1 MGIRRGNMREDLNVK
16 AFFNTAIGRNSVSA
30 LALAAGALT
39 ASSALAQEDGAKEAI
54 TAAPVDPSD
63 IVVTGTRASL
73 QSAIARKRNA
83 GTVVDSIV
91 ADDISS
97 FPDKNVGEALSRITG
112 VQLNRDFGEGFQ
124 VSIRGVEPQLNRIE
138 INGVSQQSATGERG
152 GDFRE
157 LQVELVKS
165 IDVWKGYTVDLTEGG
180 IGGTV
185 SVETRRPLEIVK
197 PIFVIKAEAQRLDL
211 TETWKPR
218 FNITA
223 ARSDLLGGRLGL
235 LVNVTHNQVDTR
247 QDYASNTNWNRL
259 ADFDRSGEKTV
270 ANPDYANFG
279 SYESCAGVT
288 GANATV
294 ATANRLACETQFFDW
309 APTIARYRTLDRSDK
324 RTSADFQAQFR
335 VADNF
340 DIWGQMNINNRAQR
354 LRDTNYSI
362 NADRFE
368 RFNYD
373 PAAATVNGAASRP
386 RITPGTFTIDEESHT
401 VTSWQTQLNGLN
413 VGTAAAPNYNG
424 ANGIVS
430 VQRRDFRYD
439 QKTKY
444 YQTGFNW
451 TLGRMK
457 AVGLASSSK
466 ARLLSNTNL
475 VGLSTGV
482 SGITVDRSNDLGIPI
497 FNFPGNFDPSD
508 PNVYA
513 DLTRTGANG
522 QLLNVSGPNVQY
534 RPQDSGSSEKQLKLD
549 VDYDTVGLL
558 PFISRIE
565 VGGQYRD
572 QSYYSYTG
580 GGARLLQAAV
590 TAVPG
595 AGIPGSPAIYQ
606 TSANVSTGSVIGP
619 VPASGPAAGTIY
631 LTPQQFQQFVA
642 NNVGV
647 TGGAPLFTGLKGAP
661 DGAPARLAIPLF
673 NNAAL
678 SQYFDLSGFDQD
690 LVRSADGLPQ
700 IPAYIIDETIAS
712 GYLKFNFDQDIGSM
726 KLSGNFGLRY
736 TRTKDSGTSS
746 NTRRETR
753 IRPGTG
759 QVVNG
764 VLIPAVIETATTAVQ
779 EISIDNTYDDWLP
792 AINLSLEP
800 IPNLYIRATYAKNM
814 ARPKVT
820 DLSPSINCVFDLTD
834 SAGLD
839 DVCSAGNPALQ
850 PYRADQYDL
859 NVAWYPNADTMV
871 SLGYF
876 YKDLKSFIVGNQTRS
891 GVDLF
896 GDGITY
902 TVRQPINGFGAR
914 LDGIE
919 ASAQTVLSFLPAP
932 FDGFGVSGNITY
944 SRALETGLTN
954 QATNEE
960 LKQFPGLSKFTYN
973 ARLFYDKDW
982 LQASLTYN
990 RRTSWLDSASSSTNA
1005 NSPIYRRGETF
1016 IDAKILFRL
1025 TDQFQVSVE
1034 ALNLGKEFSKTYIDA
1049 AKPLEYYYPGR
1060 RIFLGA
1066 QMKL

>member
-1 MGIRRGNMREDLNVK
+1 MQSGGIFVRARQ
-16 AFFNTAIGRNSVSA
+16 SA
-30 LALAAGALT
+30 SMMALVAGALCPM
-39 ASSALAQEDGAKEAI
+39 AIAQTSNSDSTPPQETGKGVSTKAV
-54 TAAPVDPSD
+54 PQSD
-63 IVVTGTRASL
+63 IIVTGTRASL
-73 QSAIARKRNA
+73 QSAISRKRDA

-91 ADDISS
+91 AEDISS

-112 VQLNRDFGEGFQ
+112 VQLNRDFGEGTQ

-138 INGVSQQSATGERG
+138 INGVSQQSALGDRA

-197 PIFVIKAEAQRLDL
+197 PIFVIKGEAQRLDL
-211 TETWKPR
+211 TGTWKPR
-218 FNITA
+218 VNLTA

-259 ADFDRSGEKTV
+259 ADFDRSTEKTV
-270 ANPDYANFG
+270 ANPDYANFNT
-279 SYESCAGVT
+279 YESCAGVT
-288 GANATV
+288 GSTAALATS
-294 ATANRLACETQFFDW
+294 NRLACETQFFDW

-340 DIWGQMNINNRAQR
+340 DIWGQATINNRKQF
-354 LRDTNYSI
+354 LRDTNYSV

-373 PAAATVNGAASRP
+373 AALAANAAGGTSRP
-386 RITPGTFTIDEESHT
+386 RITPGTFTIDEETHT
-401 VTSWQTQLNGLN
+401 VTSWLSNVNGVN
-413 VGTAAAPNYNG
+413 VGTAAAPNFNG
-424 ANGIVS
+424 ANNIIG
-430 VQRRDFRYD
+430 VQRRDFSYD

-451 TLGRMK
+451 ALGRMK
-457 AVGLASSSK
+457 MVGLASKSS
-466 ARLLSNTNL
+466 AHLLDNTNL
-475 VGLSTGV
+475 VGLTASVG
-482 SGITVDRSNDLGIPI
+482 GITIDRRNDLGIPV
-497 FNFPGNFDPSD
+497 FNFPGGFDAAD

-513 DLTRTGANG
+513 DLTRRGANG
-522 QLLNVSGPNVQY
+522 QLLNVAGPNVQY
-534 RPQDSGSSEKQLKLD
+534 RPSDRGTSEKQFKLD
-549 VDYDTVGLL
+549 IDYDTGGLL
-558 PFISRIE
+558 PFISKIE

-572 QSYYSYTG
+572 QNYYAYQG
-580 GGARLLQAAV
+580 GGARLIRPAV
-590 TAVPG
+590 TAVPA
-595 AGIPGSPAIYQ
+595 AGIAGSPAVFQ
-606 TSANVSTGSVIGP
+606 TTANVSLNSVIGP
-619 VPASGPAAGTIY
+619 VPASGPAVGTVY
-631 LTPQQFQQFVA
+631 LTPAQYQQFIA
-642 NNVGV
+642 TNTGV
-647 TGGAPLFTGLKGAP
+647 TGGKPLFTGLSGAPAGAP
-661 DGAPARLAIPLF
+661 DRLAIPLF
-673 NNAAL
+673 NSAAL

-690 LVRSADGLPQ
+690 LVRNADGLPQ
-700 IPAYIIDETIAS
+700 IPSYIIDETIAA
-712 GYLKFNFDQDIGSM
+712 GYLKFNFEQEIFGM
-726 KLSGNFGLRY
+726 KLSGNFGVRY

-759 QVVNG
+759 QTVNG
-764 VLIPAVIETATTAVQ
+764 VIIPAVIETVTTAVQ
-779 EISIDNTYDDWLP
+779 QISISNTYDDWLP
-792 AINLSLEP
+792 AVNIALEP
-800 IPNLYIRATYAKNM
+800 MPNLYIRATYAKNM

-820 DLSPSINCVFDLTD
+820 DLSPAINCVFDLTD

-839 DVCSAGNPALQ
+839 DVCTAGNPDLQ

-871 SLGYF
+871 SVGYY
-876 YKDLKSFIVGNQTRS
+876 YKDLKSFILPAQSRS

-896 GDGITY
+896 KDGVTY

-919 ASAQTVLSFLPAP
+919 ASAQTVFSFLPAP

-944 SRALETGLTN
+944 ARALETALTN
-954 QATNEE
+954 QATNEP
-960 LKQFPGLSKFTYN
+960 LKEFPGLSKFTYN
-973 ARLFYDKDW
+973 GRIFYDKGF
-982 LQASLTYN
+982 LNASLTYN
-990 RRTSWLDSASSSTNA
+990 RRSSWLDNASSATNA
-1005 NSPIYRRGETF
+1005 NSPIYRKGETF
-1016 IDAKILFRL
+1016 IDAKVIFRL

-1034 ALNLGKEFSKTYIDA
+1034 ALNLGKESSQTYIDP
-1049 AKPLEYYYPGR
+1049 AKPIESYYPGR
-1060 RIFLGA
+1060 RLFLGA
-1066 QMKL
+1066 QLKL

>member
-1 MGIRRGNMREDLNVK
+1 MEFRAVF
-16 AFFNTAIGRNSVSA
+16 ASASVMA
-30 LALAAGALT
+30 LAFGILSPVMAQAQTDDAST
-39 ASSALAQEDGAKEAI
+39 AQQEEAEQAKSKSESVA
-54 TAAPVDPSD
+54 THAVPASD
-63 IVVTGTRASL
+63 IIVTGTRASL
-73 QSAIARKRNA
+73 QSAISRKRNA

-91 ADDISS
+91 AEDISS

-112 VQLNRDFGEGFQ
+112 VQLNRDFGEGTQ

-138 INGVSQQSATGERG
+138 INGVSQQSALGERG

-197 PIFVIKAEAQRLDL
+197 PIFVIKGEAQRLDL
-211 TETWKPR
+211 TGTWKPR
-218 FNITA
+218 VNLTA

-270 ANPDYANFG
+270 ANPAYANFNT
-279 SYESCAGVT
+279 YESCAGAT
-288 GANATV
+288 GTTAAL
-294 ATANRLACETQFFDW
+294 ASANRLACETQFFDW

-335 VADNF
+335 VANNF
-340 DIWGQMNINNRAQR
+340 DIWGQATINNRKQQ
-354 LRDTNYSI
+354 LRDTNYSV

-373 PAAATVNGAASRP
+373 AALATNAAGGTSRP
-386 RITPGTFTIDEESHT
+386 RITPGTFTIDEETHT
-401 VTSWQTQLNGLN
+401 VTSWLTNVNGVN
-413 VGTAAAPNYNG
+413 AGTAAAPVYTG
-424 ANGIVS
+424 ANNIIG
-430 VQRRDFRYD
+430 VQRRDFSYN

-451 TLGRMK
+451 SLGRMK
-457 AVGLASSSK
+457 MVGLASKSSAK
-466 ARLLSNTNL
+466 LINNTNL
-475 VGLSTGV
+475 VGLTASVG
-482 SGITVDRSNDLGIPI
+482 GITIDRQNDLGIPV
-497 FNFPGNFDPSD
+497 FNFPGGFDAAD

-513 DLTRTGANG
+513 NLTRRGANG
-522 QLLNVSGPNVQY
+522 QLLNVAGPNVQY
-534 RPQDSGSSEKQLKLD
+534 RPQDAGTSEKQLKLD
-549 VDYDTVGLL
+549 IDYDTGGLL
-558 PFISRIE
+558 PFISKIE

-572 QSYYSYTG
+572 QNYYSYLG
-580 GGARLLQAAV
+580 GGARLLQPAV
-590 TAVPG
+590 AAVPG
-595 AGIPGSPAIYQ
+595 AGIPASPAVYQ
-606 TSANVSTGSVIGP
+606 STANVSLGSVIGP
-619 VPASGPAAGTIY
+619 VPATGAAPGTVY
-631 LTPQQFQQFVA
+631 LTPQQYQQFIA
-642 NNVGV
+642 SNTGV
-647 TGGAPLFTGLKGAP
+647 TGGAPLFTGLSGAP
-661 DGAPARLAIPLF
+661 DGAPGRLAIPLF
-673 NNAAL
+673 NAGAL

-690 LVRSADGLPQ
+690 LVRNADGLPQ
-700 IPAYIIDETIAS
+700 IPAYVIGETIAAA
-712 GYLKFNFDQDIGSM
+712 YLKFNFEQEIGGM

-736 TRTKDSGTSS
+736 TRTKDTGTSS

-753 IRPGTG
+753 VRPGTG

-764 VLIPAVIETATTAVQ
+764 VIIPAVNETVTTAVQ
-779 EISIDNTYDDWLP
+779 QISISNSYQDWLP
-792 AINLSLEP
+792 AVNLALEP
-800 IPNLYIRATYAKNM
+800 LPNLYIRATYAKNM

-820 DLSPSINCVFDLTD
+820 DLSPSINCLFDLTD
-834 SAGLD
+834 SVGLD
-839 DVCSAGNPALQ
+839 DVCTAGNPDLK

-859 NVAWYPNADTMV
+859 NVAWYPNADTMISV
-871 SLGYF
+871 GYY
-876 YKDLKSFIVGNQTRS
+876 YKQLKSFILPAQTRN

-902 TVRQPINGFGAR
+902 TVRQPINGFGAK

-919 ASAQTVLSFLPAP
+919 ATAQTVLSFLPAP

-944 SRALETGLTN
+944 ARALETALTN
-954 QATNEE
+954 QATNEP

-973 ARLFYDKDW
+973 ARLFYDKGF
-982 LQASLTYN
+982 LNASLTYN
-990 RRTSWLDSASSSTNA
+990 RRTSWLQEASNAANA
-1005 NSPIYRRGETF
+1005 NSPIYRKGETY
-1016 IDAKILFRL
+1016 IDAKVIFRL

>member
-1 MGIRRGNMREDLNVK
+1 MK
-16 AFFNTAIGRNSVSA
+16 AFFNTAICRNSVSV
-30 LALAAGALT
+30 LALAAGAFA
-39 ASSALAQEDGAKEAI
+39 ASPAVAQDDGRQDGPDKPTI
-54 TAAPVDPSD
+54 AARPVDPSD

-91 ADDISS
+91 AEDISG

-112 VQLNRDFGEGFQ
+112 VQLNREFGEGTQ

-138 INGVSQQSATGERG
+138 INGVSQQSALGERG

-211 TETWKPR
+211 TQSWNPR
-218 FNITA
+218 LNLTA

-247 QDYASNTNWNRL
+247 QDYTSNTNWSRL
-259 ADFDRSGEKTV
+259 ADFDRSNEKTV
-270 ANPDYANFG
+270 ANPTYANFAT
-279 SYESCAGVT
+279 YESCAGVS
-288 GANATV
+288 GATATV

-309 APTIARYRTLDRSDK
+309 APTVARYRTLDRTDK

-340 DIWGQMNINNRAQR
+340 DIFGQMNINNRRQQ
-354 LRDTNYSI
+354 LRDTNYSV

-373 PAAATVNGAASRP
+373 APLAANAAGGTSRP
-386 RITPGTFTIDEESHT
+386 RISAGSFTIDEENHT
-401 VTSWQTQLNGLN
+401 VTSWRTQDNGLN
-413 VGTAAAPNYNG
+413 LGTVAAPNYNG
-424 ANGIVS
+424 ANGIVG
-430 VQRRDFRYD
+430 VQRRDFSYD
-439 QKTKY
+439 QKTRY
-444 YQTGFNW
+444 LQTGFNW
-451 TLGRMK
+451 SLGRMK
-457 AVGLASSSK
+457 AIGFASSSK
-466 ARLLSNTNL
+466 GTLINNTNL

-482 SGITVDRSNDLGIPI
+482 GGITVDRRNDMGIPV
-497 FNFPGNFDPSD
+497 FTFPGGFDPSD

-513 DLTRTGANG
+513 DLTRRGANG
-522 QLLNVSGPNVQY
+522 QLLTPSGPNVQY
-534 RPQDSGSSEKQLKLD
+534 RPQDAGSTEKQLKLD
-549 VDYDTVGLL
+549 IDYDTRGLL
-558 PFISRIE
+558 GFLTKIE

-572 QSYYSYTG
+572 QKYYNYAG
-580 GGARLLQAAV
+580 GGARLLKPAV
-590 TAVPG
+590 VAVPA
-595 AGIPGSPAIYQ
+595 AGIVASPAVYQ
-606 TSANVSTGSVIGP
+606 TGANVSLGSVIGP
-619 VPASGPAAGTIY
+619 VPATGPAANTIY
-631 LTPQQFQQFVA
+631 MTPQQFQQFVA
-642 NNVGV
+642 TNVGQ
-647 TGGAPLFTGLKGAP
+647 TGGAPLFTGLSGAP
-661 DGAPARLAIPLF
+661 DAPDRLAIPLF
-673 NNAAL
+673 NIDAL
-678 SQYFDLSGFDQD
+678 SRYFDLSGFNQN
-690 LVRSADGLPQ
+690 LVRNADGLPQ
-700 IPAYIIDETIAS
+700 IPAYVISETIAA
-712 GYLKFNFDQDIGSM
+712 GYLKFNFEQEIAGM
-726 KLSGNFGLRY
+726 PLTGNFGLRY

-759 QVVNG
+759 QTVDGVV
-764 VLIPAVIETATTAVQ
+764 IPAVIETVTTAVQ
-779 EISIDNTYDDWLP
+779 EISLNNSYADWLP
-792 AINLSLEP
+792 AVNLALEP
-800 IPNLYIRATYAKNM
+800 MPNLYIRATYAKNM
-814 ARPKVT
+814 ARPKVL
-820 DLSPSINCVFDLTD
+820 DLSPSINCVFDSTD
-834 SAGLD
+834 VVGVD
-839 DVCSAGNPALQ
+839 DACVAGNPDLK

-871 SLGYF
+871 SIGYY
-876 YKDLKSFIVGNQTRS
+876 YKNLKSFILGAQTRT

-896 GDGITY
+896 KDGITY
-902 TVRQPINGFGAR
+902 TVRQPSNGFGAR

-919 ASAQTVLSFLPAP
+919 ASAQTVFSFLPAP
-932 FDGFGVSGNITY
+932 FDGMGLSGNITY

-960 LKQFPGLSKFTYN
+960 LKEFPGLSKFTYN
-973 ARLFYDKDW
+973 ARIFYDKDW
-982 LQASLTYN
+982 LNASLTYN
-990 RRTSWLDSASSSTNA
+990 RRTSWLVNSADANNG

-1016 IDAKILFRL
+1016 IDAKVTFRL

-1049 AKPLEYYYPGR
+1049 SKPIEYSYPGQ

>member
-1 MGIRRGNMREDLNVK
+1 MHFGALFVRPLH
-16 AFFNTAIGRNSVSA
+16 SVSV
-30 LALAAGALT
+30 LALT
-39 ASSALAQEDGAKEAI
+39 AAALTPAHAQTSDEKADQRKEEGVASR
-54 TAAPVDPSD
+54 AEPASD
-63 IVVTGTRASL
+63 IIVTGTRASL

-91 ADDISS
+91 AEDISS

-112 VQLNRDFGEGFQ
+112 VQLNRDFGEGTQ
-124 VSIRGVEPQLNRIE
+124 VSIRGVDPQLNRIE
-138 INGVSQQSATGERG
+138 INGVSQQSALGERS

-197 PIFVIKAEAQRLDL
+197 PIFVIKGEAQRLDL
-211 TETWKPR
+211 TGTWKPR
-218 FNITA
+218 VNLTA

-259 ADFDRSGEKTV
+259 ADFDRSNEKTV
-270 ANPDYANFG
+270 ANADYANYNT
-279 SYESCAGVT
+279 YESCAGVGGST
-288 GANATV
+288 AAV
-294 ATANRLACETQFFDW
+294 ATTNRLACETQFFDW
-309 APTIARYRTLDRSDK
+309 APTIARYRSLDRSDK

-340 DIWGQMNINNRAQR
+340 DIWGQATINNRAQR
-354 LRDTNYSI
+354 LRDTNYSV

-373 PAAATVNGAASRP
+373 AALATNGAGGTSRP
-386 RITPGTFTIDEESHT
+386 RITPGTFTIDEDTHT
-401 VTSWQTQLNGLN
+401 VTSWLSNRNGVN
-413 VGTAAAPNYNG
+413 AGTVAAPTFTG
-424 ANGIVS
+424 ANNIIG
-430 VQRRDFRYD
+430 VQRRDFTYD

-451 TLGRMK
+451 ALGRMK
-457 AVGLASSSK
+457 MVGLASKSSAK
-466 ARLLSNTNL
+466 LISNTNL
-475 VGLSTGV
+475 VGLTASVG
-482 SGITVDRSNDLGIPI
+482 GITIDRQNDLGIPV
-497 FNFPGNFDPSD
+497 FTFPGGFDAAD

-513 DLTRTGANG
+513 DLTRRGANG
-522 QLLNVSGPNVQY
+522 QLLNVAGPNVQY
-534 RPQDSGSSEKQLKLD
+534 RPEDKGTSEKQVKLD
-549 VDYDTVGLL
+549 IDYDTVGLI
-558 PFISRIE
+558 PFLSKIE

-572 QSYYSYTG
+572 QNYYAYNG
-580 GGARLLQAAV
+580 GGARLLKPAV
-590 TAVPG
+590 AAVPG
-595 AGIPGSPAIYQ
+595 AGIPASPAVYQ
-606 TSANVSTGSVIGP
+606 TSANVSIGSVIGS
-619 VPASGPAAGTIY
+619 VPASGPSANTVY
-631 LTPQQFQQFVA
+631 LTPAQYQQFIA
-642 NNVGV
+642 SNTGV
-647 TGGAPLFTGLKGAP
+647 TGGAPLFTGLS
-661 DGAPARLAIPLF
+661 GAPAGAPSRLAIPLF
-673 NNAAL
+673 NPAAL
-678 SQYFDLSGFDQD
+678 SRYFDLSGFDQD
-690 LVRSADGLPQ
+690 LVRNADGLPQ
-700 IPAYIIDETIAS
+700 IPAYVINEKITA
-712 GYLKFNFDQDIGSM
+712 GYLKFNFEQEVFGM

-736 TRTKDSGTSS
+736 IRTEDTGTSS

-764 VLIPAVIETATTAVQ
+764 VIIPAVTETVVTAVQ
-779 EISIDNTYDDWLP
+779 EISIKNSYQDWLP

-800 IPNLYIRATYAKNM
+800 LPNLYIRATYAKNL

-820 DLSPSINCVFDLTD
+820 DLSPAINCVFDLTD

-839 DVCSAGNPALQ
+839 DVCTAGNPDLK

-859 NVAWYPNADTMV
+859 NAAWYPNADTMV
-871 SLGYF
+871 SLGYY
-876 YKDLKSFIVGNQTRS
+876 YKDLKSFILPTQTRS

-896 GDGITY
+896 KDGVLY

-944 SRALETGLTN
+944 ARALETALTN
-954 QATNEE
+954 QATGAE

-973 ARLFYDKDW
+973 ARIFYDKGF
-982 LQASLTYN
+982 LNASLSYN
-990 RRTSWLDSASSSTNA
+990 RRTSWLQEAANA
-1005 NSPIYRRGETF
+1005 ANSNSPIYRKGESY
-1016 IDAKILFRL
+1016 IDAKVIFRL

-1049 AKPLEYYYPGR
+1049 SKPIEYYYPGR

-1066 QMKL
+1066 QLKL